1 MKNSLYSYSLLLIP
15 FFLGLELVQ
24 AQTSYEHLR
33 SQLMER
39 QETTRSQINNLDRQI
54 TTLTSRLN
62 VTTQEYEQVYNR
74 FEDLSRLITLRR
86 ERLRQ
91 MTREQSQ
98 IEEEIRLIE
107 RNLAELEQ
115 ELARLIREYKSTLT
129 YLYKHGRTT
138 ELALILTSGSINQLM
153 VRSYYLGKFNS
164 HLQGQVDEIETT
176 QKKLE
181 TSKSDLE
188 QTKERNNAALAEIR
202 SETQNLE
209 RQQRE
214 QQEIVNELRKDIA
227 TLEERRKEQQEQ
239 RQNLESTMENLI
251 REEQR
256 LRRAEASGAEIVR
269 REIAVTDEE
278 LSLFEN
284 SFRQLRGQMPW
295 PVENGTITER
305 FGERINP
312 VFNTRTQNP
321 GIDIS
326 ALPRSPVRVVSD
338 GYVFSIQP
346 LQGYGDIIF
355 VNHGSYRTAYGNM
368 SDIYVR
374 RNQVLH
380 KGDVIGLSG
389 DENSIR
395 GSVLFF
401 LIRDGS
407 QMVDPERWLQNPNP

>member
-1 MKNSLYSYSLLLIP
+1 MRKIRYCIFLILLVPGI
-15 FFLGLELVQ
+15 ELLQ
-24 AQTSYEHLR
+24 AQTSYEQLR
-33 SQLMER
+33 SQLIDR

-54 TTLTSRLN
+54 ATLTNRLN
-62 VTTQEYEQVYNR
+62 VTTNEFQEVYR
-74 FEDLSRLITLRR
+74 QFEDLGRLITLRR

-91 MTREQSQ
+91 MSREQST

-107 RNLAELEQ
+107 RNLAELEE
-115 ELARLIREYKSTLT
+115 ELARLIREYKSTLI

-138 ELALILTSGSINQLM
+138 ELALILTSASINQLL

-164 HLQGQVDEIETT
+164 HLQGQVDEIELT
-176 QKKLE
+176 QKRLE
-181 TSKSDLE
+181 NSKTDLE
-188 QTKERNNAALAEIR
+188 LTKERNNAALTEIR
-202 SETQNLE
+202 LETQSLE
-209 RQQRE
+209 RQQRD
-214 QQEIVNELRKDIA
+214 QQVIVNELRKDIA
-227 TLEERRKEQQEQ
+227 TLEEQRKEQQEQ
-239 RQNLESTMENLI
+239 RQNLETTMENLI

-278 LSLFEN
+278 LSFFEN
-284 SFRQLRGQMPW
+284 SFRQQRGQLPW
-295 PVENGTITER
+295 PVDNGTITEH
-305 FGERINP
+305 FGERVNP

-321 GIDIS
+321 GVDIS
-326 ALPRSPVRVVSD
+326 AMPRSPVKVVSD

-374 RNQVLH
+374 RNQVLR

-401 LIRDGS
+401 LIREGS

>member
-1 MKNSLYSYSLLLIP
+1 MRKIRYCIFLILLVPGI
-15 FFLGLELVQ
+15 ELLQ
-24 AQTSYEHLR
+24 AQTSYEQLR
-33 SQLMER
+33 SQLIDR

-54 TTLTSRLN
+54 ATLTNRLN
-62 VTTQEYEQVYNR
+62 VTTNEFQEVYR
-74 FEDLSRLITLRR
+74 QFEDLGRLITLRR

-91 MTREQSQ
+91 MSREQSQ

-107 RNLAELEQ
+107 RNLAELEE
-115 ELARLIREYKSTLT
+115 ELARLIREYKSTLI

-138 ELALILTSGSINQLM
+138 ELALILTSASINQLL

-164 HLQGQVDEIETT
+164 HLQGQVDEIELT
-176 QKKLE
+176 QKRLE
-181 TSKSDLE
+181 NSKTDLE
-188 QTKERNNAALAEIR
+188 LTKERNDAALTEIR
-202 SETQNLE
+202 LETQSLE
-209 RQQRE
+209 RQQRD
-214 QQEIVNELRKDIA
+214 QQVIVNELRKDIA
-227 TLEERRKEQQEQ
+227 TLEEQRKEQQEQ
-239 RQNLESTMENLI
+239 RQNLETTMENLI

-278 LSLFEN
+278 LSFFEN
-284 SFRQLRGQMPW
+284 SFRQQRGQLPW
-295 PVENGTITER
+295 PVDNGTITEH
-305 FGERINP
+305 FGERVNP

-321 GIDIS
+321 GVDIS
-326 ALPRSPVRVVSD
+326 AMPRSPVKVVSD

-374 RNQVLH
+374 RNQVLR

-401 LIRDGS
+401 LIREGS

>member
-1 MKNSLYSYSLLLIP
+1 MRKIRYCIFLILLVPGI
-15 FFLGLELVQ
+15 ELLQ
-24 AQTSYEHLR
+24 AQTSYEQLR
-33 SQLMER
+33 SQLIDR

-54 TTLTSRLN
+54 ATLTNRLN
-62 VTTQEYEQVYNR
+62 VTTNEFQEVYR
-74 FEDLSRLITLRR
+74 QFEDLGRLITLRR

-91 MTREQSQ
+91 MSREQSQ

-107 RNLAELEQ
+107 RNLAELEE
-115 ELARLIREYKSTLT
+115 ELARLIREYKSTLI

-138 ELALILTSGSINQLM
+138 ELALILTSASINQLL

-164 HLQGQVDEIETT
+164 HLQGQVDEIELT
-176 QKKLE
+176 QKRLE
-181 TSKSDLE
+181 NSKTDLE
-188 QTKERNNAALAEIR
+188 LTKERNNAALTEIR
-202 SETQNLE
+202 LETQSLE
-209 RQQRE
+209 RQQRD
-214 QQEIVNELRKDIA
+214 QQVIVNELRKDIA
-227 TLEERRKEQQEQ
+227 TLEEQRKEQQEQ
-239 RQNLESTMENLI
+239 RQNLETTMENLI

-278 LSLFEN
+278 LSFFEN
-284 SFRQLRGQMPW
+284 SFRQQRGQLPW
-295 PVENGTITER
+295 PVDNGTITEH
-305 FGERINP
+305 FGERVNP

-321 GIDIS
+321 GVDIS
-326 ALPRSPVRVVSD
+326 AMPRSPVKVVSD

-374 RNQVLH
+374 RNQVLR

-401 LIRDGS
+401 LIREGS

>member
-1 MKNSLYSYSLLLIP
+1 MRKIRYCIFLILLVPGI
-15 FFLGLELVQ
+15 ELLQ
-24 AQTSYEHLR
+24 AQTSYEQLR
-33 SQLMER
+33 SQLIDR
-39 QETTRSQINNLDRQI
+39 QETTRSQINHLDRQI
-54 TTLTSRLN
+54 ATLTNRLN
-62 VTTQEYEQVYNR
+62 VTTNEFQEVYR
-74 FEDLSRLITLRR
+74 QFEDLGRLITLRR

-91 MTREQSQ
+91 MSREQST

-107 RNLAELEQ
+107 RNLAELEE
-115 ELARLIREYKSTLT
+115 ELARLIREYKSTLI

-138 ELALILTSGSINQLM
+138 ELALILTSASINQLL

-164 HLQGQVDEIETT
+164 HLQGQVDEIELT
-176 QKKLE
+176 QKRLE
-181 TSKSDLE
+181 NSKTDLE
-188 QTKERNNAALAEIR
+188 LTKERNDAALTEIR
-202 SETQNLE
+202 LETQSLE
-209 RQQRE
+209 RQQRD
-214 QQEIVNELRKDIA
+214 QQVIVNELRKDIA
-227 TLEERRKEQQEQ
+227 TLEEQRKEQQEQ
-239 RQNLESTMENLI
+239 RQNLETTMENLI

-278 LSLFEN
+278 LSFFEN
-284 SFRQLRGQMPW
+284 SFRQQRGQLPW
-295 PVENGTITER
+295 PVDNGTITEH
-305 FGERINP
+305 FGERVNP

-321 GIDIS
+321 GVDIS
-326 ALPRSPVRVVSD
+326 AMPRSPVKVVSD

-374 RNQVLH
+374 RNQVLR

-401 LIRDGS
+401 LIREGS